1 LPERAETR
9 SLLFMDKNAPREDTL
24 AKPRAAARIALHV
37 LALCFALS
45 VLGRGLGE
53 SFTVFLLPISESFG
67 WDRAQVVS
75 VYSLTALAGGLA
87 SPLIG
92 RLFDYSGPR
101 SVYSLGL
108 LLLGGAF
115 LFAAN
120 ASRLW
125 QFQLSIGLCVGI
137 GIAFI
142 GNVPNSILLGRWFG
156 PRLPTAMAVVYSAT
170 GAGVLILLPASQ
182 LLIDHVGWRGAYQI
196 FGGAALVLLVPLLIL
211 PWRLFSTGSPHL
223 AKSAAAGVADDGWT
237 LSSAM
242 RHHAFWALFSTFFFT
257 AIGMYAIAPQ
267 VVAYLIDAGFPP
279 LQAATAWGFSGVVL
293 LFGMLGVSWLD
304 GIIGRRPSV
313 LLSYALS
320 IVGIVLLW
328 LLQWY
333 PNVWILTG
341 FVVCFGSMIGS
352 RGPLL
357 TATAMKIFRGKRVG
371 TIYGSI
377 SIGSGL
383 GSAFGSW
390 SGGLIHDW
398 SHSYNPLIAFA
409 LVSVLLGMIPFLVV
423 PALRR

>member
-1 LPERAETR
+1 
-9 SLLFMDKNAPREDTL
+9 MDHSTPREEVVTVP
-24 AKPRAAARIALHV
+24 AKPVRTALGV

-53 SFTVFLLPISESFG
+53 SFSVFLLPISESFG
-67 WDRAQVVS
+67 WDRADVVS
-75 VYSLTALAGGLA
+75 VYSLSALAGGLA

-108 LLLGGAF
+108 LLFGGAF

-125 QFQLSIGLCVGI
+125 QIQFSVGI
-137 GIAFI
+137 SVGLGIALI

-170 GAGVLILLPASQ
+170 GAGVLVLLPASQ
-182 LLIDHVGWRGAYQI
+182 ILIDHVGWRGTYQI
-196 FGGAALVLLVPLLIL
+196 FGIVALGLLLPLLVL
-211 PWRLFSTGSPHL
+211 PWRLFSTGSPHV
-223 AKSAAAGVADDGWT
+223 AKKTDPDFLDEGWT
-237 LSSAM
+237 LASAM
-242 RHHAFWALFSTFFFT
+242 RHHAFWALFATFFFT
-257 AIGMYAIAPQ
+257 AIGMYAISAQ
-267 VVAYLIDAGFPP
+267 IVAYLIEAGFTP

-293 LFGMLGVSWLD
+293 LFGMLGITSLD

-313 LLSYALS
+313 LFSYAIS
-320 IVGIVLLW
+320 IIGIILLW
-328 LLQWY
+328 LIQWY
-333 PNVWILTG
+333 PNYWLLTG

-357 TATAMKIFRGKRVG
+357 TATAMKIFRGERVG
-371 TIYGSI
+371 TIYGAI

-390 SGGLIHDW
+390 GGGLIHDW

-409 LVSVLLGMIPFLVV
+409 LVAVLLGMIPFLVV

>member
-1 LPERAETR
+1 MDQKTPIEDSALRPQKSERV
-9 SLLFMDKNAPREDTL
+9 
-24 AKPRAAARIALHV
+24 ALGV

-53 SFTVFLLPISESFG
+53 SFTVFLKPISESFG

-75 VYSLTALAGGLA
+75 VYSLTALSGGLA
-87 SPLIG
+87 APLVG
-92 RLFDYSGPR
+92 RLFDRSGPR
-101 SVYSLGL
+101 IVYSLGL
-108 LLLGGAF
+108 LLLGAAF
-115 LFAAN
+115 LIAAN
-120 ASRLW
+120 ANHLW
-125 QFQLSIGLCVGI
+125 QFQLSTGLCVGL

-182 LLIDHVGWRGAYQI
+182 VLIDRIGWRGAYQI
-196 FGGAALVLLVPLLIL
+196 FGGSALLLLLPLLVL

-223 AKSAAAGVADDGWT
+223 AKSAAADFADEGWT
-237 LSSAM
+237 LLRAM

-267 VVAYLIDAGFPP
+267 IVAYLIDAGFPP
-279 LQAATAWGFSGVVL
+279 LQAATAWGFSGIVL
-293 LFGMLGVSWLD
+293 LFGMLGISWLD

-313 LLSYALS
+313 LFSYAVS
-320 IVGIVLLW
+320 IAGILMLW

-333 PNVWILTG
+333 PNFWLLTG

-371 TIYGSI
+371 TIYGAI

-390 SGGLIHDW
+390 GGGLIHDF
-398 SHSYNPLIAFA
+398 SHSYNPLIVFS

>member
-1 LPERAETR
+1 MENNPPQHDA
-9 SLLFMDKNAPREDTL
+9 L
-24 AKPRAAARIALHV
+24 ARPAAFIALAV

-67 WDRAQVVS
+67 WDRAEVVS
-75 VYSLTALAGGLA
+75 LYSLTALAGGLA

-115 LFAAN
+115 LVAAY
-120 ASRLW
+120 ARHLW
-125 QFQLSIGLCVGI
+125 QFQLSLGLSVGF
-137 GIAFI
+137 GIALI

-182 LLIDHVGWRGAYQI
+182 LLIDHIGWRGAYQV
-196 FGGAALVLLVPLLIL
+196 FGGITLLLLVPLLLL
-211 PWRLFSTGSPHL
+211 PWRLLSTGSPQL
-223 AKSAAAGVADDGWT
+223 VKSTAAGLADEGWT
-237 LSSAM
+237 LPRAI

-293 LFGMLGVSWLD
+293 LFGMLSVSWLD
-304 GIIGRRPSV
+304 SIIGRRPSV
-313 LLSYALS
+313 LFSYGVS
-320 IVGIVLLW
+320 IAGIIMLW
-328 LLQWY
+328 LLQQY
-333 PNVWILTG
+333 PNYWLLTG

-357 TATAMKIFRGKRVG
+357 TATAMKIFRGERVG
-371 TIYGSI
+371 TIYGTI
-377 SIGSGL
+377 TIGSGL
-383 GSAFGSW
+383 GSALGSW
-390 SGGLIHDW
+390 SGGLIHDLT
-398 SHSYNPLIAFA
+398 HSYNPLIAYA

>member
-1 LPERAETR
+1 
-9 SLLFMDKNAPREDTL
+9 MDTNAPREDTL

-120 ASRLW
+120 ASHLW

-390 SGGLIHDW
+390 SGGLIHDL

>member
-1 LPERAETR
+1 
-9 SLLFMDKNAPREDTL
+9 MDQNAASESPATKP
-24 AKPRAAARIALHV
+24 AKPARVALNV

-45 VLGRGLGE
+45 VVGRGLSE
-53 SFTVFLLPISESFG
+53 SFTVFLKPISDNFG

-75 VYSLTALAGGLA
+75 VYSLTALAGGLSA
-87 SPLIG
+87 PLVG
-92 RLFDYSGPR
+92 KLFDRSGPR
-101 SVYSLGL
+101 TVYSLGL
-108 LLLGGAF
+108 LLLGSAF
-115 LFAAN
+115 LIAAY
-120 ASRLW
+120 SQQLW
-125 QFQLSIGLCVGI
+125 QFQLSLGLCVGI

-156 PRLPTAMAVVYSAT
+156 PRLPTAMAIVYSAT

-182 LLIDHVGWRGAYQI
+182 ILIDQIGGRGAYQI
-196 FGGAALVLLVPLLIL
+196 FGGAALFLLLPLLLL

-223 AKSAAAGVADDGWT
+223 ARRAAAALADEGWT
-237 LSSAM
+237 LLGAM

-257 AIGMYAIAPQ
+257 AIGMYAISPQ

-279 LQAATAWGFSGVVL
+279 LQAATAWGFSGVVV
-293 LFGMLGVSWLD
+293 LFGMLGSSWLD

-313 LLSYALS
+313 LFSYALS
-320 IVGIVLLW
+320 IAGILMLW
-328 LLQWY
+328 GLQWY
-333 PNVWILTG
+333 PNFWMLTG

-357 TATAMKIFRGKRVG
+357 TAAAMKIFRGKRIG
-371 TIYGSI
+371 TIYGTI

-383 GSAFGSW
+383 GSALGSW

-398 SHSYNPLIAFA
+398 AHSYNPLIAFA
-409 LVSVLLGMIPFLVV
+409 LISVLLGMMPFLIV

>member
-1 LPERAETR
+1 MLT
-9 SLLFMDKNAPREDTL
+9 
-24 AKPRAAARIALHV
+24 KPPKPARVALNV

-45 VLGRGLGE
+45 VIGRGLGE
-53 SFTVFLLPISESFG
+53 SFTVFLKPISESFG

-75 VYSLTALAGGLA
+75 VYSLAALAGGLA

-92 RLFDYSGPR
+92 RLFDRSGPR
-101 SVYSLGL
+101 AVYSLGL

-115 LFAAN
+115 LVAAH
-120 ASRLW
+120 AQQLW
-125 QFQLSIGLCVGI
+125 QFQLSLGLCVGF

-182 LLIDHVGWRGAYQI
+182 VLIDQARLARRLSGFRRRDALSAVAAAAACRGGCSRPVRHI
-196 FGGAALVLLVPLLIL
+196 
-211 PWRLFSTGSPHL
+211 SP
-223 AKSAAAGVADDGWT
+223 KSAAAELADEGWT
-237 LSSAM
+237 LLGAM

-257 AIGMYAIAPQ
+257 SIGMYAISPQ

-293 LFGMLGVSWLD
+293 LFGMLGVTWLD

-313 LLSYALS
+313 LLSYAFS
-320 IVGIVLLW
+320 IVGIVMLW

-333 PNVWILTG
+333 PNFWMLTG

-352 RGPLL
+352 RGPLIS
-357 TATAMKIFRGKRVG
+357 ATAMKFFRGERVG
-371 TIYGSI
+371 TIFGAI

-398 SHSYNPLIAFA
+398 THSYNPLLAFA
-409 LVSVLLGMIPFLVV
+409 LVAVILGMIPFLIV
-423 PALRR
+423 PALRD

>member
-1 LPERAETR
+1 
-9 SLLFMDKNAPREDTL
+9 MDKNTPREETL
-24 AKPRAAARIALHV
+24 AKLAKPARVALNV
-37 LALCFALS
+37 LALCFTLS
-45 VLGRGLGE
+45 VFGRGLGE
-53 SFTVFLLPISESFG
+53 SFTVFLKPISESFG
-67 WDRAQVVS
+67 WDRAEVVS

-87 SPLIG
+87 APLIG
-92 RLFDYSGPR
+92 RLFDRSGPR
-101 SVYSLGL
+101 AVYSLGL

-115 LFAAN
+115 LVAAH
-120 ASRLW
+120 SQYLW
-125 QFQLSIGLCVGI
+125 QFQLSLGLCVGT

-182 LLIDHVGWRGAYQI
+182 ILIDHIGWRDAYQI
-196 FGGAALVLLVPLLIL
+196 FGIASLLLMVPLLLL

-223 AKSAAAGVADDGWT
+223 AKSAAAELVDEGWT
-237 LSSAM
+237 LVSAM

-257 AIGMYAIAPQ
+257 AIGMYAISPQ

-279 LQAATAWGFSGVVL
+279 LQAATAWGFSGIVL

-313 LLSYALS
+313 LFSYAVS
-320 IVGIVLLW
+320 ILGIVMLW

-333 PNVWILTG
+333 PNFWLLSG

-357 TATAMKIFRGKRVG
+357 SATAMKIFRGKRVG
-371 TIYGSI
+371 TIYGAI
-377 SIGSGL
+377 SFGSGL

-390 SGGLIHDW
+390 GGGLIHDW
-398 SHSYNPLIAFA
+398 THSYNPLLAFA

>member
-1 LPERAETR
+1 MDPNAASESPATR
-9 SLLFMDKNAPREDTL
+9 PL
-24 AKPRAAARIALHV
+24 KPARVALNV
-37 LALCFALS
+37 LALCFTLS
-45 VLGRGLGE
+45 ALGRGLGE
-53 SFTVFLLPISESFG
+53 SFTVFLKPISEDFG

-75 VYSLTALAGGLA
+75 VYSLAALAGALA

-92 RLFDYSGPR
+92 RLFDRSGPR
-101 SVYSLGL
+101 TVYSLGVF
-108 LLLGGAF
+108 LLGGAF
-115 LFAAN
+115 LVAAH
-120 ASRLW
+120 AEHLW
-125 QFQLSIGLCVGI
+125 QFQLSLGLCVGI

-156 PRLPTAMAVVYSAT
+156 PRLPTAMAIVYSAT
-170 GAGVLILLPASQ
+170 GAGVLVLLPASQ
-182 LLIDHVGWRGAYQI
+182 LLIDHVGWRDAYQI
-196 FGGAALVLLVPLLIL
+196 FGGVALALLLPLLVL

-223 AKSAAAGVADDGWT
+223 AKSAAADFADEGWT
-237 LSSAM
+237 LLRAM

-257 AIGMYAIAPQ
+257 GIGMYAIAAQ

-313 LLSYALS
+313 LLSYAIS
-320 IVGIVLLW
+320 IVGILMLW

-341 FVVCFGSMIGS
+341 FVVCFGSMIGT

-357 TATAMKIFRGKRVG
+357 TATAMKIFRGERVG
-371 TIYGSI
+371 TIYGTI

-398 SHSYNPLIAFA
+398 THSYNPLIAFS
-409 LVSVLLGMIPFLVV
+409 LVAVLLGMTPFLLV

>member
-1 LPERAETR
+1 MDQNAASESPET
-9 SLLFMDKNAPREDTL
+9 
-24 AKPRAAARIALHV
+24 KPLKPARVALNV

-53 SFTVFLLPISESFG
+53 SFTVFLKPISESFG

-75 VYSLTALAGGLA
+75 VYSLSALASGLA
-87 SPLIG
+87 APLVG
-92 RLFDYSGPR
+92 KLFDRSGPR
-101 SVYSLGL
+101 TVYSLGL

-115 LFAAN
+115 LVAAH
-120 ASRLW
+120 AQYLW
-125 QFQLSIGLCVGI
+125 QFQLSLGLCVGI

-156 PRLPTAMAVVYSAT
+156 PRLPTAMAIVYSAT

-182 LLIDHVGWRGAYQI
+182 VLIDQVGWRGAYQI
-196 FGGAALVLLVPLLIL
+196 FGGAALFLLLPLLAL

-223 AKSAAAGVADDGWT
+223 SNSAAPGFADEGWT
-237 LSSAM
+237 LLSAM

-257 AIGMYAIAPQ
+257 AIGMYAIAAQ

-293 LFGMLGVSWLD
+293 LFGMLGISWLD

-313 LLSYALS
+313 LFSYAVS
-320 IVGIVLLW
+320 IAGIIMLW

-333 PNVWILTG
+333 PNFWLLAG

-357 TATAMKIFRGKRVG
+357 TATAMKIFRGERVG
-371 TIYGSI
+371 TIYGAI

-390 SGGLIHDW
+390 GGGLIHDW
-398 SHSYNPLIAFA
+398 THDYNPLIAFS